1 MIIYHGSCLEVD
13 SPDIVHSRPRV
24 DFGRGFYTTPIH
36 EQAENWCGKF
46 LRQGKA
52 GIISI
57 YEFSEEK
64 LADFQALRFDKYSE
78 EWLDFIATCRSGK
91 DMSEFD
97 FVSGGVAND
106 KVFNTIELYFD
117 GLIEKQE
124 ALKRLRYEQPNLQY
138 CFRSQAL
145 IDKSL
150 KFVGSEKI

>member
-1 MIIYHGSCLEVD
+1 MIIYHGSYLEIE

-24 DFGRGFYTTPIH
+24 DFGRGFYATPLR
-36 EQAENWCGKF
+36 EQAKNWCGKF

-52 GIISI
+52 GIISR
-57 YEFSEEK
+57 YEFSQEN
-64 LADFQALRFDKYSE
+64 LAQFQVLHFEKYSE
-78 EWLDFIATCRSGK
+78 EWLDFIVACRSGK

-117 GLIEKQE
+117 GLIEKKE

>member
-1 MIIYHGSCLEVD
+1 MIIYHGSYLEIE

-24 DFGRGFYTTPIH
+24 DFGRGFYATPLR
-36 EQAENWCGKF
+36 EQAKNWCEKF

-52 GIISI
+52 GIISR
-57 YEFSEEK
+57 YEFSQEN
-64 LADFQALRFDKYSE
+64 LAQFQVFHFEKYSE
-78 EWLDFIATCRSGK
+78 EWLDFIVACRSGK

-117 GLIEKQE
+117 GLIEKKE